1 MKDRINEQ
9 INDLVDFEREIANIT
24 KTQAE
29 RRQDTK
35 TYRNASLLHLN
46 EKSDFLD
53 WTRYFNDAFM
63 FHLKRNLE
71 QEYQDVTYAEEY
83 IGTVAILFCCIGHT
97 NNISLCLLIFHNS

>member
-29 RRQDTK
+29 RRQDEK

-53 WTRYFNDAFM
+53 WTYT
-63 FHLKRNLE
+63 FHLNCIQHTVSKTFQALNLRLRFLPRR
-71 QEYQDVTYAEEY
+71 TS
-83 IGTVAILFCCIGHT
+83 T
-97 NNISLCLLIFHNS
+97 